1 MTFKCNCRVP
11 DIMNWSVIKIS
22 GRDWIVRCSACRQV
36 WHTTA
41 AYAAELPEKPISP
54 YEWRRLIH
62 SPDYHKGEDSVEGE
76 ADGYLDPNFESRFE
90 KEEP

>member
-1 MTFKCNCRVP
+1 MTYKCNCRVP

-41 AYAAELPEKPISP
+41 AYAAELSEKPISRVFLSATEMP
-54 YEWRRLIH
+54 HISIVGRATQARDRESTRKKVRQALLFIP
-62 SPDYHKGEDSVEGE
+62 SP
-76 ADGYLDPNFESRFE
+76 
-90 KEEP
+90 